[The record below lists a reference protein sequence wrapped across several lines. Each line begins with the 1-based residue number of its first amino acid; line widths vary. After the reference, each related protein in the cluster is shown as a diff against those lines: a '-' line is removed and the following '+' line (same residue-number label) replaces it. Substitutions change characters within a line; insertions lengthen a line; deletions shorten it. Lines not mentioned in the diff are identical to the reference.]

1 MLATLSSELR
11 IRGLSP
17 NTIKTYLFYNQKFL
31 EFTQKAP
38 EAIEEQDIKNY
49 MAQLLEQASPYS
61 AKLARAALS
70 FYYNE
75 LNNKNFK
82 IVVPKL
88 PKKLPVVLTK
98 EEVQK
103 MLVTTKNPKH
113 LLILKCLYSCGL
125 RLSELTN
132 LKLEDLELEKG
143 MGWVRGGKGN
153 KDRLLLLGSELSKNI
168 KRYAEDNKIT
178 QGNLFGG
185 RNEQIS
191 NRAVQKIVDEAAK
204 RAGVNKHVSPHKLRH
219 SFATHLLEAGVD
231 IRKIQE
237 LLGHSDLSTTQIYT
251 KVSTK
256 ELLKIKSPL
265 DMLYEDNQ

>member
-1 MLATLSSELR
+1 MLATLASELR
-11 IRGLSP
+11 IRGLSQ

-31 EFTQKAP
+31 EFIKKAP
-38 EAIEEQDIKNY
+38 EDIEEQDIKDY

-61 AKLARAALS
+61 AKLARAAIS
-70 FYYNE
+70 FYYKE
-75 LNNKNFK
+75 LLGKNFK

-103 MLVTTKNPKH
+103 MLKLTENPKH

-125 RLSELTN
+125 RLSELCN

-143 MGWVRGGKGN
+143 MGWVRGGKGG
-153 KDRLLLLGSELSKNI
+153 KDRLLLLGKELSKDIN
-168 KRYAEDNKIT
+168 RYAATN
-178 QGNLFGG
+178 NLTTGFLFSG
-185 RNEQIS
+185 RGERIS
-191 NRAVQKIVDEAAK
+191 GRSVQKIVDEAAK

-265 DMLYEDNQ
+265 DMLYE

>member
-1 MLATLSSELR
+1 MLATLSSELK
-11 IRGLSP
+11 IRGFSQ

-31 EFTQKAP
+31 EFTSKAP
-38 EAIEEQDIKNY
+38 EDINEQDIKNY
-49 MAQLLEQASPYS
+49 MAQLLDQASPYS

-70 FYYNE
+70 FYYKE
-75 LNNKNFK
+75 IHGKNFK
-82 IVVPKL
+82 IVIPKL

-103 MLVTTKNPKH
+103 MLQLTKNPKH

-153 KDRLLLLGSELSKNI
+153 KDRLLLLGSELSKDI
-168 KRYAEDNKIT
+168 KQYAADNKIVT
-178 QGNLFGG
+178 GFLFSG
-185 RNEQIS
+185 RKEQIS
-191 NRAVQKIVDEAAK
+191 GRSVQKIVDEAAK
-204 RAGVNKHVSPHKLRH
+204 RASINKHVSPHKLRH

-265 DMLYEDNQ
+265 DTLYD

>member
-1 MLATLSSELR
+1 MLATLASELR
-11 IRGLSP
+11 IRGFSP

-31 EFTQKAP
+31 EFTSKAP
-38 EAIEEQDIKNY
+38 EDIEEQDIKNY
-49 MAQLLEQASPYS
+49 MSQLLEQASPYS
-61 AKLARAALS
+61 AKLARAAIS

-75 LNNKNFK
+75 LKGKNFK

-103 MLVTTKNPKH
+103 MLKLTENPKH

-132 LKLEDLELEKG
+132 LKLEDLELGKN
-143 MGWVRGGKGN
+143 MGWVRGGKGG
-153 KDRLLLLGSELSKNI
+153 KDRLLLLGKELSKDI
-168 KRYAEDNKIT
+168 KHYATTN
-178 QGNLFGG
+178 NLTKGYLFSG
-185 RNEQIS
+185 RNERIS
-191 NRAVQKIVDEAAK
+191 GRSVQKIVDEAAR
-204 RAGVNKHVSPHKLRH
+204 RASINKHVSPHKLRH

-256 ELLKIKSPL
+256 ELMKIKSPL
-265 DMLYEDNQ
+265 DMLYEE